1 VRKSQIKNQGLIFI
15 ISGPSGS
22 GKTTL
27 LEKLLARSALKK
39 RLVRSISFTT
49 RPKRSNEQEGRDYF
63 FISQKQ
69 FREKQK
75 AKKLLEWTRYLGYY
89 YATAKDFVEK
99 QLKKGKHLA
108 MCLDVKGALQIRRLY
123 PKRVVT
129 IFIQPPSLETLQERI
144 KKRCHRTRKEEVQ
157 KRLRLA
163 KTELLAASSYD
174 YCLVNVDLR
183 QVIKELQGIISSKI
197 NSLKMKSKF
206 KG

>member
-1 VRKSQIKNQGLIFI
+1 MRKSQIKNQGLIFI

-108 MCLDVKGALQIRRLY
+108 MCLDVKGALQIRRIY

-197 NSLKMKSKF
+197 NEIAKRCSNL
-206 KG
+206 